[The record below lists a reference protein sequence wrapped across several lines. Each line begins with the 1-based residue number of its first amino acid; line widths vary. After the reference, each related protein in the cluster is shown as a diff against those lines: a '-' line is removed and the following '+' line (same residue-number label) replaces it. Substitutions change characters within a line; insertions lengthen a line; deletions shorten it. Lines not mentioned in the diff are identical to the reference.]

1 MTSPRGRGLPS
12 SVDDHDRTLIRLP
25 RTLLMSGI
33 LGVLVGILVAIFD
46 WITVELLLEELLHQP
61 LWVKASAPLI
71 GLTAAAAIL
80 HVGGP
85 RATPSTSDE
94 FVRAYHERNP
104 RLPIRELPA
113 KLLAGAATIGSG
125 GSVGLEGPS
134 IYAGATVGNW
144 LQSTFGRFFRRDEA
158 KVLLTAG
165 AAAGVAAIF
174 KTPATG
180 VIFALESP
188 YRDDVARRAL
198 LPALIA
204 SATSFLTF
212 AAIIGTDPVFPSL
225 GFTERSLDLTDLV
238 GGAVIGI
245 VAGLAGRGYALAVRW
260 AKGVS
265 TAVRLAW
272 RLIGAGVIL
281 GVLVVASDA
290 VFGDTVTLGPGF
302 EAVTWLREGDHAL
315 GLVAALFAFQLA
327 ATITT
332 IVGGGTGGLFIPLA
346 VQGIIMGSFIGQ
358 VIGQDS
364 TSLYPTL
371 GLAAFL
377 GAGYR
382 APIAAVMFV
391 AESTGASPYVV
402 PALLAAAMSQLV
414 AGNTSVAGFQRSE
427 RMGHVESRLQLPIA
441 SALTTDVMTVPP
453 DATAAE
459 FVYVHV
465 LGRRE
470 RTVAVVE
477 GGRYVGMCDLDDLKQ
492 IERDRWDDVTVGE
505 IMQTEGPVG
514 RASWTFRDAVSAMDQ
529 ADIDLLPVVDRDG
542 TFIGVVTADDIVK
555 LDEIL
560 DETGN

>member
-1 MTSPRGRGLPS
+1 MRPQRSPGLPS
-12 SVDDHDRTLIRLP
+12 GVDEDRTLVRLP

-33 LGVLVGILVAIFD
+33 LGVLVGVLVAIFD
-46 WITVELLLEELLHQP
+46 WITVELLLGELLQQP
-61 LWVKASAPLI
+61 LWVKAGAPLV

-125 GSVGLEGPS
+125 GAVGLEGPS

-180 VIFALESP
+180 VIFALEAP

-212 AAIIGTDPVFPSL
+212 AAIIGTTPVFPSL
-225 GFTERSLDLTDLV
+225 GFTERNLGLADLV

-245 VAGLAGRGYALAVRW
+245 VAGLAGRGYALTVRR
-260 AKGVS
+260 AKGLS
-265 TAVRLAW
+265 TTIHIGW

-281 GVLVVASDA
+281 GGLVVASDA
-290 VFGDTVTLGPGF
+290 VFGDTVTLGPGY

-315 GLVAALFAFQLA
+315 GLVAALFVFQLA

-402 PALLAAAMSQLV
+402 PALLAAAMSQIV
-414 AGNTSVAGFQRSE
+414 AGNTSVASHQRGE
-427 RMGHVESRLQLPIA
+427 RLGHLENRLQLPIA

-459 FVYVHV
+459 FVYIHV

-470 RTVAVVE
+470 RTVAVVDR
-477 GGRYVGMCDLDDLKQ
+477 GRYVGVCDLDALQ
-492 IERDRWDDVTVGE
+492 GIAREQWDDVMVGD
-505 IMQTEGPVG
+505 IMKTRGPVG
-514 RASWTFRDAVSAMDQ
+514 RASWTFRDAVSAMEQ
-529 ADIDLLPVVDRDG
+529 SDIDLLPVVDGDG
-542 TFIGVVTADDIVK
+542 GFIGVVTADDIVK

>member
-1 MTSPRGRGLPS
+1 MSASRRWGLPPGTTEQ
-12 SVDDHDRTLIRLP
+12 DRTIVRLP
-25 RTLLMSGI
+25 RTLVMSGI
-33 LGVLVGILVAIFD
+33 LGVLVGVVVAAFERV
-46 WITVELLLEELLHQP
+46 TVELLLEGLVHRP
-61 LWVKASAPLI
+61 LWFKAGAPMV
-71 GLTAAAAIL
+71 GLAAAALIL

-104 RLPIRELPA
+104 RLPMRELPA
-113 KLLAGAATIGSG
+113 RLLAGAATIGSG

-134 IYAGATVGNW
+134 IYAGATIGNW

-180 VIFALESP
+180 VIFALEAP

-225 GFTERSLDLTDLV
+225 GFTERDLDLTDLV

-245 VAGLAGRGYALAVRW
+245 VAGLAGRGYAVTVRW
-260 AKGVS
+260 AKSIS
-265 TAVRLAW
+265 TTIHLGW
-272 RLIGAGVIL
+272 RLVGAGVLL
-281 GVLVVASDA
+281 GALVVASDA
-290 VFGDTVTLGPGF
+290 VFGETVTLGPGY

-315 GLVAALFAFQLA
+315 ILVAALFAFQLA

-382 APIAAVMFV
+382 SPIAAVMFV

-402 PALLAAAMSQLV
+402 PALLAAAMSQIV
-414 AGNTSVAGFQRSE
+414 AGNTSVASYQRGE
-427 RMGHVESRLQLPIA
+427 RMGHLESRLQLPIA

-470 RTVAVVE
+470 RTVTVVDQ
-477 GGRYVGMCDLDDLKQ
+477 GRYVGMCDLDDLRQ
-492 IERDRWDDVTVGE
+492 IDREHWEDVTVGD
-505 IMQTEGPVG
+505 IMTTGGPVG
-514 RASWTFRDAVSAMDQ
+514 RASWTFRDAVSAMEQ

-542 TFIGVVTADDIVK
+542 SFVGIVTADDIVK